1 MSHTER
7 RRDLGGGG
15 IPGIAGPLRVLVVA
29 ATATHELTDRRES
42 TRGRPRLAGR
52 VLLDRAY
59 NGGVICGNEATIE
72 HMFEYT
78 DTADKNVQTQYG
90 TRARYCRSANAAT
103 SQPSTVSAI
112 TTSQCRNS

>member
-7 RRDLGGGG
+7 RRDLGGSG

-42 TRGRPRLAGR
+42 TRGRPRLGGR

-72 HMFEYT
+72 HMF
-78 DTADKNVQTQYG
+78 
-90 TRARYCRSANAAT
+90 
-103 SQPSTVSAI
+103 
-112 TTSQCRNS
+112 